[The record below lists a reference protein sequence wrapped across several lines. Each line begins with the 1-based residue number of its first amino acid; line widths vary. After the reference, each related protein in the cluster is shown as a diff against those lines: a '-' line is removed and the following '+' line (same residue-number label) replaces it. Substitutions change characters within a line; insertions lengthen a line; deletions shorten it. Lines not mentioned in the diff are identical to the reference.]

1 MRLGELARTSL
12 TRSVFV
18 LVSKT
23 QLMKNLALI
32 SAFLIATAAHAA
44 TKENRAAGQAT
55 FHTAGCAQCH
65 GEDWSGT
72 DQGPDLHGVGKDMTR
87 ERLTKRIH
95 NGGGGMPPFAD
106 ALDDGQISQL
116 VDFLEAQKKPLKK
129 AKQTAAAP
137 APPAKPKEDQDK

>member
-1 MRLGELARTSL
+1 MMSCTRLL
-12 TRSVFV
+12 FV
-18 LVSKT
+18 LAF
-23 QLMKNLALI
+23 ALPGY
-32 SAFLIATAAHAA
+32 LHAA
-44 TKENRAAGQAT
+44 TKESRAAGQAT

-72 DQGPDLHGVGKDMTR
+72 DQGPDLHGVGKDLTR
-87 ERLTKRIH
+87 DQLTKRIH

-129 AKQTAAAP
+129 SKQTAAAP
-137 APPAKPKEDQDK
+137 APTAKPKEDPDQ